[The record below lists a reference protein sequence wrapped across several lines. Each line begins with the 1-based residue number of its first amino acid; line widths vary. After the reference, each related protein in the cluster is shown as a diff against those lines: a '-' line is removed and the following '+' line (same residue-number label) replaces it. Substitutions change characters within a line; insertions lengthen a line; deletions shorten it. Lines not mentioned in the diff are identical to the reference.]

1 MRNVRAEIQPIL
13 RRVLSKEV
21 LFAVFLDGNF
31 DEFDTPPVLDS
42 FGKLRPGA
50 GSQRVGQSLSVGQ
63 TIAP

>member
-1 MRNVRAEIQPIL
+1 M
-13 RRVLSKEV
+13 LSKEV